1 MRSTKYMA
9 VLTTLAAIAGVLILA
24 GQLARMAEAASEARG
39 PARVP
44 PGAPYPRGVAVPF
57 PHPAATFSSTPT
69 ITPTPLYSYTPTP
82 TATCGPTVSIV
93 SSPTTGLLNGVAA
106 LSSDNVWAVGD
117 ETILHWDGSA

>member
-57 PHPAATFSSTPT
+57 PHPASTFSSTPT

-82 TATCGPTVSIV
+82 TPTCGPSVSVV
-93 SSPTTGLLNGVAA
+93 SGPSAGQLYGVDTQSPN
-106 LSSDNVWAVGD
+106 D
-117 ETILHWDGSA
+117 I